1 MGQFDLYL
9 AMFFRSFI
17 DKELWKRGL
26 LQQQVCEF
34 DKSNFFLLFQPSY
47 LTFDPSGMTKLSG
60 LNKIAFF
67 SRKLTFRYGKLQTK
81 DNLQ

>member
-1 MGQFDLYL
+1 MVQFDLYL
-9 AMFFRSFI
+9 PMFFRSFRQRA
-17 DKELWKRGL
+17 LKRGL
-26 LQQQVCEF
+26 LQQQVFEF
-34 DKSNFFLLFQPSY
+34 DRFNFFLLFQPSY